1 MLKCNFCNV
10 KFKYNTSLKVHMNKY
25 HKEDVKCDF
34 CDLNFETQQA
44 KMGHIETDHQ
54 IKEILICNFCKK
66 NFSRRFNL
74 KRHISTVHDYHCGIC
89 DRKFTEQRLWR
100 NHISIY
106 KDPSKMRFDC
116 CKCNAKFSTL
126 PNLALHC
133 LSVHEIKIKVRL

>member
-1 MLKCNFCNV
+1 MRKHVNSYRKIDVNSWFCSDLFWSWINTHSHPLILDTQNRPQHRWLS
-10 KFKYNTSLKVHMNKY
+10 KF
-25 HKEDVKCDF
+25 DQF
-34 CDLNFETQQA
+34 
-44 KMGHIETDHQ
+44 
-54 IKEILICNFCKK
+54 ICNFCKK

-89 DRKFTEQRLWR
+89 DTKFTEQRLWR

-126 PNLALHC
+126 PNLAEHC
-133 LSVHEIKIKVRL
+133 ESVHEIKIKVRL